1 MQLNYFRGLT
11 DCEPKTTTLE
21 EVVRLMTDDMSV
33 RDLTEKYRY
42 YLSMGDENSTRRC
55 KSLLPC
61 FAVAVHFSGG
71 KHNKHIVDF
80 TGLTIVDIDHV
91 PPEEMPR
98 VLTIIREVP
107 PRYYATPPS
116 RDKEYELLPAIRLRH
131 RHHQKKR
138 QGESSTAQ

>member
-42 YLSMGDENSTRRC
+42 YLSIGDEYSTRRC

-98 VLTIIREVP
+98 VLTIIREAP
-107 PRYYATPPS
+107 PHATMLHHRLGTRNTSYCP
-116 RDKEYELLPAIRLRH
+116 LFVFAIA
-131 RHHQKKR
+131 KR
-138 QGESSTAQ
+138 KVIVNVNVNII